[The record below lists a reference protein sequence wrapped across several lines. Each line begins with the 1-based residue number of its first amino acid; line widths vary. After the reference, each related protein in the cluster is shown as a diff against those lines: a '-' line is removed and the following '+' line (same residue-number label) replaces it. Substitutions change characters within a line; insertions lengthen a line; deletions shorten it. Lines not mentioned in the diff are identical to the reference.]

1 MCMFNLLKMRNG
13 TLVSLSPSW
22 SCECTCADEEG
33 ETPSTP
39 CGDSTRVAD
48 EVNETPST
56 PGGDSTRRDV
66 ETKLCGFSDML
77 LLLTHC
83 YAPSQYINLND
94 WVTVRLLLILW
105 LCPWHGFEQTI
116 GTMYTDMKAVQ
127 TRLWCMFQ
135 TPNQYS
141 HRQNTI
147 KESNHGIALF

>member
-22 SCECTCADEEG
+22 SCECTYADEEG

-56 PGGDSTRRDV
+56 PCGDSTRRDAANKALWPLWYA
-66 ETKLCGFSDML
+66 TTTGALLCSISVHQPQRL
-77 LLLTHC
+77 SHCPTPAHTLTL
-83 YAPSQYINLND
+83 SLT
-94 WVTVRLLLILW
+94 WLW
-105 LCPWHGFEQTI
+105 TSYWHYVYWYESSANKV
-116 GTMYTDMKAVQ
+116 MMCVS
-127 TRLWCMFQ
+127 
-135 TPNQYS
+135 TPNKYP

-147 KESNHGIALF
+147 RKQTMIISLF